1 MKTSYFSIA
10 LLMIF
15 SFSFSQNK
23 TSYFTFKGN
32 ISPTIFN
39 TQSNPSVEV
48 LSLQMLGKSAW
59 EYNFDK
65 DKINLTPKYFSWDTD
80 SRRIESTKNMISNV
94 QRQDLCGRDL
104 PIDIHSEVIQK
115 VYLRSLYYP

>member
-23 TSYFTFKGN
+23 TTFFTFKEN
-32 ISPTIFN
+32 IAPTIFN

-48 LSLQMLGKSAW
+48 FTLQMLGKSAW

>member
-23 TSYFTFKGN
+23 TTFFTFKEN
-32 ISPTIFN
+32 IAPTIFN

-94 QRQDLCGRDL
+94 QRLDLCGRDL

>member
-23 TSYFTFKGN
+23 TTFFTFKEN
-32 ISPTIFN
+32 IAPTIFN

-94 QRQDLCGRDL
+94 QRLDLCGRDL
-104 PIDIHSEVIQK
+104 PIDIDSEVIQK

>member
-15 SFSFSQNK
+15 SLSFSQNK
-23 TSYFTFKGN
+23 TTYFTFKEN
-32 ISPTIFN
+32 IAPTIFN
-39 TQSNPSVEV
+39 TQFNPSVEV

>member
-1 MKTSYFSIA
+1 MKTSYFSIT

-15 SFSFSQNK
+15 SLSFSQNK
-23 TSYFTFKGN
+23 TTYFTFKEN
-32 ISPTIFN
+32 IAPTIFN